1 MGQRLSPLD
10 NAFLQVEDA
19 ENRMQLAGMLT
30 FSGEAPDFAE
40 FQRVVG
46 ERVLGLPHFQQ
57 RLSGSFF
64 GLARPRWVDDRA
76 FELAYHVTR
85 TALPTPGG
93 QNEIAAHIENLTA
106 NSLDLS
112 RPLWEIGLVEG
123 LEHGFAISL
132 KVHHCMVDGLSIV
145 DIFTALL
152 APDSVI
158 PQVPAR
164 PSKRVPAT
172 TKSATLTDL
181 VTAPVSGL
189 VGVAGM
195 LGQAPASAF
204 NAGRPGPTRRV
215 SYVTVPLTDIN
226 VVRCRYDTTV
236 NNIVLA
242 IVSGGLRRY
251 LLRHDAMVDKLHA
264 FVPVNARA
272 EGGRGA
278 MGNQI
283 AMTYPELP
291 VGESELEARVSK
303 VIEAV
308 RRTAQSGQA
317 MMTSSLMGLLGV
329 APAPVAATLN
339 RAMQFWAGMFNVTVT
354 NVPGPP
360 VPLHFLGRELQLI
373 IGSTP
378 LTRKHALTI
387 AVLTYN
393 GTLTF
398 MVTSDPHRI
407 PDGAAITDDLHAE
420 FVELL
425 AEANRNAGAE
435 KTGRTS

>member
-64 GLARPRWVDDRA
+64 GLARPRWVDDGA

-93 QNEIAAHIENLTA
+93 QSEIAAHIENLTA

-181 VTAPVSGL
+181 VTAPVSSV
-189 VGVAGM
+189 VG
-195 LGQAPASAF
+195 
-204 NAGRPGPTRRV
+204 
-215 SYVTVPLTDIN
+215 
-226 VVRCRYDTTV
+226 
-236 NNIVLA
+236 
-242 IVSGGLRRY
+242 
-251 LLRHDAMVDKLHA
+251 DA
-264 FVPVNARA
+264 
-272 EGGRGA
+272 E
-278 MGNQI
+278 
-283 AMTYPELP
+283 
-291 VGESELEARVSK
+291 
-303 VIEAV
+303 
-308 RRTAQSGQA
+308 
-317 MMTSSLMGLLGV
+317 
-329 APAPVAATLN
+329 
-339 RAMQFWAGMFNVTVT
+339 
-354 NVPGPP
+354 
-360 VPLHFLGRELQLI
+360 
-373 IGSTP
+373 
-378 LTRKHALTI
+378 
-387 AVLTYN
+387 
-393 GTLTF
+393 
-398 MVTSDPHRI
+398 
-407 PDGAAITDDLHAE
+407 
-420 FVELL
+420 
-425 AEANRNAGAE
+425 
-435 KTGRTS
+435 

>member
-1 MGQRLSPLD
+1 MGQRLSSLD
-10 NAFLQVEDA
+10 NAFLQVEDG

-46 ERVLGLPHFQQ
+46 ERVLDLPHFRQ

-76 FELAYHVTR
+76 FELGYHVTR
-85 TALPTPGG
+85 TALPAPGG
-93 QNEIAAHIENLTA
+93 QAEIAAHIENMTA
-106 NSLDLS
+106 NSLDLR

-123 LEHGFAISL
+123 LPNGFAISL

-152 APDSVI
+152 APDSMI
-158 PQVPAR
+158 PPVPTR
-164 PSKRVPAT
+164 PSRRLPVAAEPASLVERV
-172 TKSATLTDL
+172 SGL

-189 VGVAGM
+189 VGVAEM

-215 SYVTVPLTDIN
+215 SYVTVPLADIDAI
-226 VVRCRYDTTV
+226 RRAHDTTV

-242 IVSGGLRRY
+242 VVAGGLRRY

-264 FVPVNARA
+264 FVPVNARPQD
-272 EGGRGA
+272 GRGA
-278 MGNQI
+278 LGNRI

-291 VGESELEARVSK
+291 VGESELEARVGK

-308 RRTAQSGQA
+308 RRTAQTGQA
-317 MMTSSLMGLLGV
+317 AMTSSLMGLMEL

-378 LTRKHALTI
+378 LTRKHGLTI

-393 GTLTF
+393 RTLTF

-407 PDGAAITDDLHAE
+407 PDGTAIVDDLHAE
-420 FVELL
+420 FVELR
-425 AEANRNAGAE
+425 EDTHRR
-435 KTGRTS
+435 TGRTS